1 MVSDVRLAAAILVA
15 CFLPVALSAQQ
26 PSSSMPALVP
36 AAVPAA
42 SAQAHVDEDTRVQ
55 YPKGLLDSFVTL
67 NVGAISYAFSQDQL
81 EGGHSVGA
89 VDVPHIAARVM
100 LFGHHFGKYVS
111 VQGAYMRPV
120 KYVRYR
126 DLDGS
131 AESRTVWMHYG
142 TVTGQAR
149 VPVGGR
155 WSIFGEFGL
164 GITNRGGF
172 DLGDQPAVK
181 DAHFASPLFGG
192 GVEYRLNRT
201 LDLLVGTAIIPARA
215 ADRNPATVFTSAGLR
230 YNMRPVPPERIA
242 AARAAGYVFP
252 ATIVQVGY
260 ATDAFGFGLNTF
272 FNKTVPIF
280 WGGAV
285 RVKHSV
291 VSLQVQRNLF
301 HTRKVF
307 ALDIGGSF
315 GEWRTRTDGTAF
327 RTLSFFPL
335 LKFTVLRL
343 KPADVYLGYA
353 MAGPTYI
360 SRVVLDGLPTG
371 SHFTFQDFMAAGV
384 YFGPHRRLNLE
395 FNLNHYSN
403 GNIMADNAGVM
414 VPLAVKFGYAF

>member
-1 MVSDVRLAAAILVA
+1 MVSHVRLGAAILVA
-15 CFLPVALSAQQ
+15 CSFPLVVSAQQ
-26 PSSSMPALVP
+26 SSPPTPLPAPPASPAAPSSPR
-36 AAVPAA
+36 
-42 SAQAHVDEDTRVQ
+42 VDDDTRVQ
-55 YPKGLLDSFVTL
+55 YPKGLVDSFVTL
-67 NVGAISYAFSQDQL
+67 NVGSISYDFSQQQL
-81 EGGHSVGA
+81 EAGHSTGSVE
-89 VDVPHIAARVM
+89 VPHIAARVM

-111 VQGAYMRPV
+111 VQGAYMRPI

-126 DLDGS
+126 NLDGG
-131 AESRTVWMHYG
+131 AESRTVWMHFG
-142 TVTGQAR
+142 TVTAQAR
-149 VPVGGR
+149 VPVAGR

-201 LDLLVGTAIIPARA
+201 LDLLVGTAIIPARSE
-215 ADRNPATVFTSAGLR
+215 DHNPATVFTSAGLR
-230 YNMRPVPPERIA
+230 YNMRPVPPERVA
-242 AARAAGYVFP
+242 AVRAAGYFFP
-252 ATIVQVGY
+252 ANVVQVGF

-285 RVKHSV
+285 KVKHSV

-315 GEWRTRTDGTAF
+315 GEWRSRTDDTAF

-343 KPADVYLGYA
+343 KPADVYLGYS

-371 SHFTFQDFMAAGV
+371 SHFTFQDFMAVGV
-384 YFGPHRRLNLE
+384 FFGPQRRLNLE

-403 GNIMADNAGVM
+403 GNLMADNAGVM